1 MAGRN
6 RDQDNIRSTT
16 PMRLLLFGA
25 PGVGKGTQAKLL
37 ADEFRIP
44 HISTGDLLRTAVAN
58 GTELGKKAKVIMDVG
73 KLVPDDVMIG
83 LVRGVLGSPLASTGF
98 ILDGFPRTLNQ
109 ARALTQMFEE
119 LRIRDY
125 RVLNIEVSNEEIIR
139 RLSTETDGVA
149 AGSPCPDCGGELYQR
164 DDDQPETVRHRLEVY
179 SIQTSPIL
187 KFYKDLGVELTVNGM
202 DTVENVHRNITRLLQ
217 SAELR

>member
-1 MAGRN
+1 
-6 RDQDNIRSTT
+6 
-16 PMRLLLFGA
+16 MRLLLFGA

-44 HISTGDLLRTAVAN
+44 HISTGDLLRTAVAD

-109 ARALTQMFEE
+109 ARALTRMFAE

-139 RLSTETDGVA
+139 RLSSRLMCRNDGKIYSTETDGVA

-164 DDDQPETVRHRLEVY
+164 DDDQPATVRRRLDVY

-187 KFYKDLGVELTVNGM
+187 KFYEDLGVELTVNGM